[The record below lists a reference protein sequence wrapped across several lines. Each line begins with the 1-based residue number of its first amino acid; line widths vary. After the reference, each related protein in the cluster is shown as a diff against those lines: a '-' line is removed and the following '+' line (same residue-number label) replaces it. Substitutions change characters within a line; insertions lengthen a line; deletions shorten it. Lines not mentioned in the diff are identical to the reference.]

1 MSVLSPKAESLLTA
15 LASQPGVTQQ
25 HMDGLRDAITSS
37 PALVDLFNAPLACIA
52 PVM

>member
-1 MSVLSPKAESLLTA
+1 MSVLNPKAESLLTT

-25 HMDGLRDAITSS
+25 HMAGLRDAITSS
-37 PALVDLFNAPLACIA
+37 PALVERFNDSLSCTT

>member
-1 MSVLSPKAESLLTA
+1 MSTLSPKAESLLSA

-37 PALVDLFNAPLACIA
+37 PALVDLFNAHWPAQ
-52 PVM
+52 PGM